1 MEKFEEKI
9 GIVFKDKKLLKQ
21 ALTHRSYINENK
33 DKDLEHNERLEF
45 LGDAVLELV
54 STDFLFNK
62 FKDKTE
68 GELTSYRSALVNTM
82 TLSKVASELEVNDF
96 LLLSKGES
104 KDTGRARQ
112 FILANTY
119 EAIVGAI
126 YLDQGYEVVAE
137 FITKNLLHLTDEIVD
152 KELWQDAKSNFQE
165 MSQEKISITPNYKI
179 LKEEGPDHDRTFTV
193 GVYLDEELVA
203 EGEGRSKQEAEQE
216 AAKGAIEKKGW

>member
-1 MEKFEEKI
+1 
-9 GIVFKDKKLLKQ
+9 
-21 ALTHRSYINENK
+21 
-33 DKDLEHNERLEF
+33 LEF
-45 LGDAVLELV
+45 LGDAVLELI

-68 GELTSYRSALVNTM
+68 GELTSYRSALVNTT

-126 YLDQGYEVVAE
+126 YLDQGYEVVRD
-137 FITKNLLHLTDEIVD
+137 FITSNLLHLTDEIVD

-165 MSQEKISITPNYKI
+165 TSQEKVSITPNYKI

-193 GVYLDEELVA
+193 GVYLGEELVA
-203 EGEGRSKQEAEQE
+203 EGKGRSKQEAEQE
-216 AAKGAIEKKGW
+216 AARGAIEKKGW